1 MKFKMSEKSLF
12 AVLLRSPWW
21 WSFLIAAVL
30 VLLARV
36 FLPEAFRAV
45 GMLSALPFAVL
56 SIIAAWRQRD
66 KPSPER
72 VSRALTQLASMSWK
86 QFLPIM
92 EQAFVQQ
99 GFIVTPLNSNLADL
113 QLEKSGRVTLVSC
126 KRWKAAT
133 LGVEVLRDLKAMQVS
148 EEASYAACISLS
160 LPTGVALKFAKENA
174 IQLICQD
181 ELASLCLKVMK
192 DERASYPPLKRLQIV
207 FKAPSKTTKPA

>member
-1 MKFKMSEKSLF
+1 MKFKMSDKSLF
-12 AVLLRSPWW
+12 AILLRSPWW
-21 WSFLIAAVL
+21 YSFLIAAVL
-30 VLLARV
+30 LLLARV

-45 GMLSALPFAVL
+45 GMLSSIPFAVL
-56 SIIAAWRQRD
+56 GVVAAWRQRD

-72 VSRALTQLASMSWK
+72 VSMALDQLAQMPWK

-99 GFIVTPLNSNLADL
+99 GFTVTQLNSNAADL
-113 QLEKSGRVTLVSC
+113 QLEKLGRVTLVSC

-148 EEASYAACISLS
+148 QEASYSACISLS

-181 ELASLCLKVMK
+181 ELASLCLKVM
-192 DERASYPPLKRLQIV
+192 SI
-207 FKAPSKTTKPA
+207 KPA

>member
-1 MKFKMSEKSLF
+1 MKFKMSDKSLF
-12 AVLLRSPWW
+12 AILLRSPWW
-21 WSFLIAAVL
+21 YSFLIAAVL
-30 VLLARV
+30 LLLARV

-45 GMLSALPFAVL
+45 GMLSSIPFAILGV
-56 SIIAAWRQRD
+56 IAAWRQRD

-72 VSRALTQLASMSWK
+72 VSMALDQLAQMPWK

-99 GFIVTPLNSNLADL
+99 GFAVSQLNSNAADL
-113 QLEKSGRVTLVSC
+113 QLEKLGRVTLVSC

-148 EEASYAACISLS
+148 QEASYSACISLS

-181 ELASLCLKVMK
+181 ELASLCLKVM
-192 DERASYPPLKRLQIV
+192 SI
-207 FKAPSKTTKPA
+207 KPA

>member
-1 MKFKMSEKSLF
+1 M
-12 AVLLRSPWW
+12 
-21 WSFLIAAVL
+21 IAAVL
-30 VLLARV
+30 LLLARV
-36 FLPEAFRAV
+36 FLPEAFRAI
-45 GMLSALPFAVL
+45 GMLSSLPFAVL
-56 SIIAAWRQRD
+56 GIMAAWRQRD

-72 VSRALTQLASMSWK
+72 VSMALDQLAQMSWK

-99 GFIVTPLNSNLADL
+99 GFTVTQLNSKAADL
-113 QLEKSGRVTLVSC
+113 QLEKLGRVTLVSC

-133 LGVEVLRDLKAMQVS
+133 LGVEVLRDLKAMQIS

-181 ELASLCLKVMK
+181 ELASLCLKVM
-192 DERASYPPLKRLQIV
+192 SI
-207 FKAPSKTTKPA
+207 KPA

>member
-1 MKFKMSEKSLF
+1 MSDKSLF
-12 AVLLRSPWW
+12 AILLRSPWW
-21 WSFLIAAVL
+21 YSFLIAAVL
-30 VLLARV
+30 LLLARV

-45 GMLSALPFAVL
+45 GMLSSIPFAILGV
-56 SIIAAWRQRD
+56 IAAWRQRD

-72 VSRALTQLASMSWK
+72 VSMALDQLAQLPWK

-99 GFIVTPLNSNLADL
+99 GFTVTQLNSNAADL
-113 QLEKSGRVTLVSC
+113 QLEKLGRVTLVSC

-148 EEASYAACISLS
+148 QEASYSACISLS

-181 ELASLCLKVMK
+181 ELASLCLKVMT
-192 DERASYPPLKRLQIV
+192 I
-207 FKAPSKTTKPA
+207 KPA

>member
-1 MKFKMSEKSLF
+1 MKFKMSDKSLF
-12 AVLLRSPWW
+12 AILLRSPWW
-21 WSFLIAAVL
+21 YSFLIAAVL
-30 VLLARV
+30 LLLARV

-45 GMLSALPFAVL
+45 GMLSSIPFAILGV
-56 SIIAAWRQRD
+56 IAAWRQRD

-72 VSRALTQLASMSWK
+72 VSMALDQLAQMPWK

-99 GFIVTPLNSNLADL
+99 GFSVTQLNSNAADL
-113 QLEKSGRVTLVSC
+113 QLEKLGRVTLVSC

-133 LGVEVLRDLKAMQVS
+133 LGVEILRDLKAMQVS
-148 EEASYAACISLS
+148 QEASYSACISLS

-181 ELASLCLKVMK
+181 ELASLCLKVM
-192 DERASYPPLKRLQIV
+192 SI
-207 FKAPSKTTKPA
+207 KPA

>member
-1 MKFKMSEKSLF
+1 MSDKSLF
-12 AVLLRSPWW
+12 AILLRSPWW
-21 WSFLIAAVL
+21 YSFLIAAVL
-30 VLLARV
+30 LLLARV

-45 GMLSALPFAVL
+45 GMLSSIPFAILGV
-56 SIIAAWRQRD
+56 IAAWRQRD

-72 VSRALTQLASMSWK
+72 VSMALDQLAQMSWK

-99 GFIVTPLNSNLADL
+99 GFTVTQLNSNAADL
-113 QLEKSGRVTLVSC
+113 QLEKLGRVTLVSC

-133 LGVEVLRDLKAMQVS
+133 LGVEVLRDLKAMQIS
-148 EEASYAACISLS
+148 QEASYAACISLS

-181 ELASLCLKVMK
+181 ELASLCLKVM
-192 DERASYPPLKRLQIV
+192 SI
-207 FKAPSKTTKPA
+207 KPA

>member
-1 MKFKMSEKSLF
+1 MKFKMSDKSLF
-12 AVLLRSPWW
+12 AILLRSPWW
-21 WSFLIAAVL
+21 YSFLIAAVL
-30 VLLARV
+30 LLLARV

-45 GMLSALPFAVL
+45 GMLSSIPFAILGV
-56 SIIAAWRQRD
+56 IAAWRQRD

-72 VSRALTQLASMSWK
+72 VSMALDQLAQMPWK

-99 GFIVTPLNSNLADL
+99 GFTVSQLNSNAADL
-113 QLEKSGRVTLVSC
+113 QLEKLGRVTLVSC

-148 EEASYAACISLS
+148 QEASYSACISLS

-181 ELASLCLKVMK
+181 ELASLCLKVM
-192 DERASYPPLKRLQIV
+192 SI
-207 FKAPSKTTKPA
+207 KPA

>member
-99 GFIVTPLNSNLADL
+99 GFSVMPLNSSAADL
-113 QLEKSGRVTLVSC
+113 RLEKSGKVTLVSC

-192 DERASYPPLKRLQIV
+192 D
-207 FKAPSKTTKPA
+207 

>member
-1 MKFKMSEKSLF
+1 MKLKMSEKSLF
-12 AVLLRSPWW
+12 AILLRSPWW

-30 VLLARV
+30 MLLARV

-56 SIIAAWRQRD
+56 GIIAAWRQRD

-72 VSRALTQLASMSWK
+72 VSLALTDLANMSWK

-99 GFIVTPLNSNLADL
+99 GFSVMPLNSSAADL
-113 QLEKSGRVTLVSC
+113 RLEKSGKVTLVSC

-133 LGVEVLRDLKAMQVS
+133 LGVEVLRDLKELQVS
-148 EEASYAACISLS
+148 QDVAYAACISLS
-160 LPTGVALKFAKENA
+160 LPTGVALKFAKANEV
-174 IQLICQD
+174 QLICQE

-192 DERASYPPLKRLQIV
+192 D
-207 FKAPSKTTKPA
+207 

>member
-12 AVLLRSPWW
+12 AILLRSPWW

-30 VLLARV
+30 MLLARV

-45 GMLSALPFAVL
+45 GMLSAMPFAVL
-56 SIIAAWRQRD
+56 GTIAAWRQRD

-72 VSRALTQLASMSWK
+72 VSLALTELANMSWK

-99 GFIVTPLNSNLADL
+99 GFSVMPLNSSAADL

-133 LGVEVLRDLKAMQVS
+133 LGVDVLRDLKALQVS
-148 EEASYAACISLS
+148 QDATYAACISLS
-160 LPTGVALKFAKENA
+160 LPTGVALKFAKDNTV
-174 IQLICQD
+174 QLICQD
-181 ELASLCLKVMK
+181 DLAGFCLKVMK
-192 DERASYPPLKRLQIV
+192 A
-207 FKAPSKTTKPA
+207 

>member
-1 MKFKMSEKSLF
+1 MKFKMSDKSLF
-12 AVLLRSPWW
+12 AILLRSPWW
-21 WSFLIAAVL
+21 YSFLIAAVL
-30 VLLARV
+30 LLLARV

-45 GMLSALPFAVL
+45 GMLSSIPFAILGV
-56 SIIAAWRQRD
+56 IAAWRQRD

-72 VSRALTQLASMSWK
+72 VSMALDQLAQMPWK

-99 GFIVTPLNSNLADL
+99 GFTVTQLNSNAADL
-113 QLEKSGRVTLVSC
+113 QLEKLGRVTLVSC

-133 LGVEVLRDLKAMQVS
+133 LGVEVLRDLKAMQIS
-148 EEASYAACISLS
+148 QEASYAACISLS

-181 ELASLCLKVMK
+181 ELASLCLKVM
-192 DERASYPPLKRLQIV
+192 SI
-207 FKAPSKTTKPA
+207 KPA

>member
-1 MKFKMSEKSLF
+1 MKFKMSDKSLF
-12 AVLLRSPWW
+12 AILLRSPWW
-21 WSFLIAAVL
+21 YSFLIAAVL
-30 VLLARV
+30 LLLARV

-45 GMLSALPFAVL
+45 GMLSSIPFAILGV
-56 SIIAAWRQRD
+56 IAAWRQRD

-72 VSRALTQLASMSWK
+72 VSMALDQLAQMSWK

-99 GFIVTPLNSNLADL
+99 GFTVTQLNSNAADL
-113 QLEKSGRVTLVSC
+113 QLEKLGRVTLVSC

-133 LGVEVLRDLKAMQVS
+133 LGVEILRDLKAMQVS
-148 EEASYAACISLS
+148 QEASYSACISLS

-181 ELASLCLKVMK
+181 ELASLCLKVM
-192 DERASYPPLKRLQIV
+192 SI
-207 FKAPSKTTKPA
+207 KPA

>member
-1 MKFKMSEKSLF
+1 MSDKSLF
-12 AVLLRSPWW
+12 AILLRSPWW
-21 WSFLIAAVL
+21 YSFLIAAVL
-30 VLLARV
+30 LLLARV

-45 GMLSALPFAVL
+45 GMLSSIPFAILGV
-56 SIIAAWRQRD
+56 IAAWRQRD

-72 VSRALTQLASMSWK
+72 VSMALDQLAQMPWK

-99 GFIVTPLNSNLADL
+99 GFSVTQLNSNAADL
-113 QLEKSGRVTLVSC
+113 QLEKLGRVTLVSC

-133 LGVEVLRDLKAMQVS
+133 LGVEVLRELKAMQVS
-148 EEASYAACISLS
+148 QEASYSACISLS

-181 ELASLCLKVMK
+181 ELASLCLKVM
-192 DERASYPPLKRLQIV
+192 SI
-207 FKAPSKTTKPA
+207 KPA

>member
-1 MKFKMSEKSLF
+1 MKFKMSDKSLF
-12 AVLLRSPWW
+12 AILLRSPWW
-21 WSFLIAAVL
+21 YSFLIAAVL
-30 VLLARV
+30 LLLARV

-45 GMLSALPFAVL
+45 GMLSSIPFAILGV
-56 SIIAAWRQRD
+56 IAAWRQRD

-72 VSRALTQLASMSWK
+72 VSMALDQLAQMPWK

-99 GFIVTPLNSNLADL
+99 GFSVTQLNSKAADL
-113 QLEKSGRVTLVSC
+113 QLEKLGRVTLVSC

-133 LGVEVLRDLKAMQVS
+133 LGVEVLRDLKAMQIS

-181 ELASLCLKVMK
+181 ELASLCLKVM
-192 DERASYPPLKRLQIV
+192 SI
-207 FKAPSKTTKPA
+207 KPA

>member
-1 MKFKMSEKSLF
+1 MKFKMSDKSLF
-12 AVLLRSPWW
+12 AILLRSPWW
-21 WSFLIAAVL
+21 YSFLIAAVL
-30 VLLARV
+30 LLLARV

-45 GMLSALPFAVL
+45 GMLSSIPFAILGV
-56 SIIAAWRQRD
+56 IAAWRQRD

-72 VSRALTQLASMSWK
+72 VSMALDQLAQMSWK

-99 GFIVTPLNSNLADL
+99 GFTVTQLNSNAADL
-113 QLEKSGRVTLVSC
+113 QLEKLGRVTLVSC

-148 EEASYAACISLS
+148 QEASYSACISLS

-181 ELASLCLKVMK
+181 ELASLCLKVM
-192 DERASYPPLKRLQIV
+192 SI
-207 FKAPSKTTKPA
+207 KPA

>member
-1 MKFKMSEKSLF
+1 MSDKSLF
-12 AVLLRSPWW
+12 AILLRSSWW
-21 WSFLIAAVL
+21 YSFLIAAVL
-30 VLLARV
+30 LLLARV

-45 GMLSALPFAVL
+45 GMLSSIPFAILGV
-56 SIIAAWRQRD
+56 IAAWRQRD

-72 VSRALTQLASMSWK
+72 VSMALDQLAQMPWK

-99 GFIVTPLNSNLADL
+99 GFTVSQLNSNAADL
-113 QLEKSGRVTLVSC
+113 QLEKLGRVTLVSC

-148 EEASYAACISLS
+148 QEASYSACISLS

-181 ELASLCLKVMK
+181 ELASLCLKVM
-192 DERASYPPLKRLQIV
+192 SI
-207 FKAPSKTTKPA
+207 KPA

>member
-1 MKFKMSEKSLF
+1 MKFKMSDKSLF
-12 AVLLRSPWW
+12 AILLRSPWW
-21 WSFLIAAVL
+21 YSFLIAAVL
-30 VLLARV
+30 LLLARV

-45 GMLSALPFAVL
+45 GMLSSIPFAILGV
-56 SIIAAWRQRD
+56 IAAWRQRD

-72 VSRALTQLASMSWK
+72 VSMALDQLAQLPWK

-99 GFIVTPLNSNLADL
+99 GFTVTQLNSNAADL
-113 QLEKSGRVTLVSC
+113 QLEKLGRVTLVSC

-148 EEASYAACISLS
+148 QEASYSACISLS

-181 ELASLCLKVMK
+181 ELASLCLKVMT
-192 DERASYPPLKRLQIV
+192 I
-207 FKAPSKTTKPA
+207 KPA

>member
-1 MKFKMSEKSLF
+1 MKFKMSDKSLF
-12 AVLLRSPWW
+12 AILLRSPWW
-21 WSFLIAAVL
+21 YSFLIAAVL
-30 VLLARV
+30 LLLARV
-36 FLPEAFRAV
+36 FLPEAIRAV
-45 GMLSALPFAVL
+45 GMLSSIPFAILGV
-56 SIIAAWRQRD
+56 IAAWRQRD

-72 VSRALTQLASMSWK
+72 VSMALDQLAQMPWK

-99 GFIVTPLNSNLADL
+99 GFTVTQLNSNAADL
-113 QLEKSGRVTLVSC
+113 QLEKLGRVTLVSC

-148 EEASYAACISLS
+148 QEASYSACISLS

-181 ELASLCLKVMK
+181 ELASLCLKVM
-192 DERASYPPLKRLQIV
+192 SI
-207 FKAPSKTTKPA
+207 KPA

>member
-1 MKFKMSEKSLF
+1 MSDKSLF
-12 AVLLRSPWW
+12 AILLRSPWW
-21 WSFLIAAVL
+21 YSFLIAAVL
-30 VLLARV
+30 LLLARV

-45 GMLSALPFAVL
+45 GMLSSIPFAILGV
-56 SIIAAWRQRD
+56 IAAWRQRD

-72 VSRALTQLASMSWK
+72 VSMALDQLAQMSWK

-99 GFIVTPLNSNLADL
+99 GFTVTQLNSNAADL
-113 QLEKSGRVTLVSC
+113 QLEKLGRVTLVSS

-133 LGVEVLRDLKAMQVS
+133 LGVEVLRDLKAMQIS
-148 EEASYAACISLS
+148 QEASYAACISLS

-181 ELASLCLKVMK
+181 ELASLCLKVM
-192 DERASYPPLKRLQIV
+192 SI
-207 FKAPSKTTKPA
+207 KPA

>member
-1 MKFKMSEKSLF
+1 MSDKSLF
-12 AVLLRSPWW
+12 AILLRSPWW
-21 WSFLIAAVL
+21 YSFLIAAVL
-30 VLLARV
+30 LLLARV

-45 GMLSALPFAVL
+45 GMLSSIPFAILGV
-56 SIIAAWRQRD
+56 IAAWRQRN

-72 VSRALTQLASMSWK
+72 VSMALDQLAQMPWK

-99 GFIVTPLNSNLADL
+99 GFSVTQLNSNAADL
-113 QLEKSGRVTLVSC
+113 QLEKLGRVTLVSC

-148 EEASYAACISLS
+148 QEASYSACISLS

-181 ELASLCLKVMK
+181 ELASLCLKVM
-192 DERASYPPLKRLQIV
+192 SI
-207 FKAPSKTTKPA
+207 KPA